1 MKLGVTRELPL
12 DCQSILSPY
21 FDSILIQENGRPM
34 TNEELR
40 DFVTDRDVLICQLT
54 DAISDS
60 LLARASKL
68 KHIATFSVGV
78 DHLDLKAIKRRG
90 IRLSHTPGVLTD
102 ATANLAWA
110 LILSCSRR
118 LKRAEGFV
126 RDGKFN
132 GFSPGLFLGLPLERC
147 TLGIVGMGKIGQ
159 AVAKRGEAFGMK
171 VQYHTRT
178 PTSYL
183 SGQAVSFEELI
194 ATSDVVSIHCPLTP
208 VTQHLFDGDALKLM
222 KPTAVLVNTARGPI
236 IDEKALAAH
245 LIAHPDFY
253 AGLDV
258 FEYEPKVTPG
268 LVDLPNV
275 VCVPH
280 IGSAS
285 QWAREQMA
293 ETCIQ
298 EAMRFAS
305 GQKLLYEYV
314 L

>member
-12 DCQSILSPY
+12 DCQSLLAPY
-21 FDSILIQENGRPM
+21 FDVIQVEEKGRPM
-34 TNEELR
+34 TVDELK
-40 DFVTDRDVLICQLT
+40 DFVKDLDVLICQLT

-60 LLARASKL
+60 LLSHAKRL

-78 DHLDLKAIKRRG
+78 DHLDLNAIKKRG

-118 LKRAEGFV
+118 LKMAETFM
-126 RDGKFN
+126 REGKFN
-132 GFSPGLFLGLPLERC
+132 GFAPSLYLGLPLERC
-147 TLGIVGMGKIGQ
+147 TLGIVGMGKIGR
-159 AVAKRGEAFGMK
+159 AVAKRGESFGMK
-171 VQYHTRT
+171 VQYCTRT
-178 PTSYL
+178 PSKDTEGKS
-183 SGQAVSFEELI
+183 VSFNELL
-194 ATSDVVSIHCPLTP
+194 ATSDVISIHCPLSSSTR
-208 VTQHLFDGDALKLM
+208 HMFCRNSLKLM
-222 KPTAVLVNTARGPI
+222 KSNAVLVNTARGPI
-236 IDEKALAAH
+236 IDEKALQEH
-245 LIAHPDFY
+245 LLGNPNFF

-258 FEYEPKVTPG
+258 FEQEPKVVDG
-268 LVDLPNV
+268 LIDLPNV
-275 VCVPH
+275 ICLPH

-293 ETCIQ
+293 NTCIQ

-305 GQKLLYEYV
+305 NQKLLYEYT